1 MERLKLKNM
10 PKKINYDLAFW
21 KKRAER
27 YNNLEWA
34 NHRLYLRE
42 FVKAGKFTKQDI
54 VLDVGT
60 GTGIVARAISS
71 FVRQVVGL
79 DKSQDMLEHS
89 NWKGNMYF
97 IKRDIRQPIFAEGTF
112 GKVTARQV
120 FHHILEDTQKAMD
133 ECYRVL
139 RKGGSMIFSEGVP
152 PDGRAKK
159 DYIEIFKLK
168 EKRLTFMPEDL
179 ENLMK
184 NSGFKNI
191 RTKIIWLEK
200 MSFRNWLINS
210 GLPQVTQEKI
220 FIFRK
225 NSPDH
230 IKKAYRMIETDED
243 CFIDMKIAIL
253 VGKK

>member
-1 MERLKLKNM
+1 MSRN
-10 PKKINYDLAFW
+10 INYDLAFW
-21 KKRAER
+21 KKRAEK

-42 FVKAGKFTKQDI
+42 FVMAGHFTKHDI

-60 GTGIVARAISS
+60 GTGIIAHIVSPL
-71 FVRQVVGL
+71 VKEVVGL
-79 DKSQDMLEHS
+79 DISQDMLNQS
-89 NWKGNMYF
+89 IWQGNEYF
-97 IKRDIRQPIFAEGTF
+97 IKADIRQSLFVEGMF
-112 GKVTARQV
+112 DKITARQV

-139 RKGGSMIFSEGVP
+139 RKDGKMIFSEGVP
-152 PDGRAKK
+152 PDDRSKE

-168 EKRLTFMPEDL
+168 EKRLTFMPQDL
-179 ENLMK
+179 ENLMR
-184 NSGFKNI
+184 NSGFKDI
-191 RTKIIWLEK
+191 KTKIIWLEK
-200 MSFRNWLINS
+200 ISFKNWLINS
-210 GLPQVTQEKI
+210 GLPIIIQKKI
-220 FIFRK
+220 FMMRK
-225 NSPDH
+225 KSPDY

>member
-1 MERLKLKNM
+1 MTKKN
-10 PKKINYDLAFW
+10 NYDLVFW
-21 KKRAER
+21 KTRSKK

-34 NHRLYLRE
+34 NHRLYLNE
-42 FVKAGKFTKQDI
+42 FIKAGDFTKQDT

-60 GTGIVARAISS
+60 GTGIIAHTISS
-71 FVRQVVGL
+71 FVKEVIGL

-97 IKRDIRQPIFAEGTF
+97 IKGDIRQPIFAEETF
-112 GKVTARQV
+112 DKITTRQV

-139 RKGGSMIFSEGVP
+139 RKDGSMIFSEGVP
-152 PDGRAKK
+152 PNARAKE

-168 EKRLTFMPEDL
+168 EERLTFMPEDL
-179 ENLMK
+179 EILMR
-184 NSGFKNI
+184 NSGFKGI

-210 GLPQVTQEKI
+210 GLPQNIQEKI
-220 FIFRK
+220 FMMRR

-230 IKKAYRMIETDED
+230 IKKAYRMVDTGED

-253 VGKK
+253 VGRK